1 MIKRL
6 AWALFFVSLF
16 APAAYL
22 AAQDRPLDVPYVPT
36 KYPVVDDM
44 LKIAN
49 IQKTDILY
57 DLGCG
62 DGRIV
67 VGAAQ
72 KYGIRAVGIDLDP
85 DRIAESKENA
95 QKAGVTNLVK
105 FIEGDLFQADFKE
118 ASVLS
123 MYLLTSVNL
132 KLRPR
137 ILRELKPGT
146 RVVSHNFGMD
156 NWKPDASSVVTVDD
170 IRHDVFLWIIPAN
183 VSGGWTWTMP
193 LGAKTVEAKMT
204 IEQKYQFPV
213 GAVTANGGAAVVR
226 DMRLHGDHL
235 SFLLDVPVDGKTTA
249 ITFDG
254 RTMGHTISGTAKAT
268 IGGKEQFWAWKASRN
283 PASEKAIDDEPPIWN
298 YRP

>member
-1 MIKRL
+1 MIKKC
-6 AWALFFVSLF
+6 AALLFCIFLF

-36 KYPVVDDM
+36 KFPVVDEM
-44 LKIAN
+44 LKLAN
-49 IQKTDILY
+49 VAKDDILY

-67 VGAAQ
+67 IGAAQ
-72 KYGIRAVGIDLDP
+72 KYGTRAVGIDLDP
-85 DRIAESKENA
+85 DRIAESNENA
-95 QKAGVTNLVK
+95 QKAGVTHLVK

-156 NWKPDASSVVTVDD
+156 TWRPDAASVVTVDD
-170 IRHDVFLWIIPAN
+170 IQHDVFLWIIPAN
-183 VSGGWTWTMP
+183 ISGAWTWTMP
-193 LGAKTVEAKMT
+193 LGTKTVEAKLSV
-204 IEQKYQFPV
+204 EQKYQFPTV
-213 GAVTANGGAAVVR
+213 TATANGAAGVIR
-226 DMRLHGDHL
+226 DMKLQGDHL
-235 SFLLDVPVDGKTTA
+235 TFLLDVPVEGKTTA
-249 ITFDG
+249 IFFDG
-254 RTMGHTISGTAKAT
+254 RAMGHTITGTAKAS
-268 IGGKEQFWAWKASRN
+268 IGGKETSWPWKASRN
-283 PASEKAIDDEPPIWN
+283 PATEKAIDDEPPIWN
-298 YRP
+298 

>member
-6 AWALFFVSLF
+6 ACALFLVSLF

-85 DRIAESKENA
+85 DRIAESRENA

-123 MYLLTSVNL
+123 LYLLTSVNL

-156 NWKPDASSVVTVDD
+156 NWKPDSSSVVTVDD

-183 VSGGWTWTMP
+183 VSGAWTWTMP
-193 LGAKTVEAKMT
+193 LGAKTVEARMT
-204 IEQKYQFPV
+204 VEQKYQFPL
-213 GAVTANGGAAVVR
+213 G
-226 DMRLHGDHL
+226 
-235 SFLLDVPVDGKTTA
+235 SE
-249 ITFDG
+249 IG
-254 RTMGHTISGTAKAT
+254 RAHV
-268 IGGKEQFWAWKASRN
+268 
-283 PASEKAIDDEPPIWN
+283 
-298 YRP
+298 